1 MFKWI
6 DPRVRQSILE
16 QKQSVTAGLLCSG
29 GVAALAGL
37 TTLLIKWTLAAIE
50 DNKPEQLTWMAVAI
64 VGIYG
69 LRYFLTRGQMYYL
82 SMTANRLSA
91 DLRQKLFAKL
101 QRLPVSY
108 FNDRRAGNIQS
119 VLTNDVNVYQTAVTS
134 MRDAIDGPIKILVG
148 FLSIFIIQPQLT
160 LISLAVMPLMAIF
173 IQANAKRMKRAQ
185 ADVQKDMSELTAMMQ
200 EQLQGTRIVKAFNAE
215 ELVISRF
222 GGLVERAYSSQMVA
236 AKRVS
241 TLKPTV
247 EFIGAVAL
255 AITVYCC
262 GLLVSRDLLDV
273 SDLGAFL
280 MGLEVIN
287 QGVKSLGS
295 LRQTLAQVQAASDRI
310 YGEILDVEETLTD
323 LPDAKML
330 PQPIGRIEFRDVTF
344 AYPDGTKALDQV
356 SFVIEP
362 GTSLALVGPS
372 GAGKS
377 TIADLLLRFY
387 DPSAGQVLFDG
398 VDIREL
404 KTGWYRSMFGVV
416 PQQTF
421 LFAGSIE
428 DNLRLG
434 APDAHMDQIQD
445 AVEKAHATGFV
456 DSTPEKLG
464 TVLGERGV
472 RLSGGEGQRLAIAR
486 ALVRN
491 PLVLLL
497 DEATSNLDAVSEK
510 AVTEALAEVMHTR
523 TTLFIA
529 HRLTTAARAD
539 RILVLRRGKV
549 VETGSHTELM
559 QVGGTYAAMVNAFS
573 KGADE
578 DDVVA

>member
-6 DPRVRQSILE
+6 DARVRQSILE
-16 QKQSVTAGLLCSG
+16 QKRSLTIGLLCSAG
-29 GVAALAGL
+29 AAGL
-37 TTLLIKWTLAAIE
+37 SSLTVPLIKWTLAAIE
-50 DNKPEQLTWMAVAI
+50 DKRPDVLTWMAL
-64 VGIYG
+64 GIIG
-69 LRYFLTRGQMYYL
+69 LYAVLYFLTRGQMYYL
-82 SMTANRLSA
+82 SQAANRLSA

-119 VLTNDVNVYQTAVTS
+119 VLTNDVTVYQTAITS
-134 MRDAIDGPIKILVG
+134 VKDSIDGPVRIVAG
-148 FLSIFIIQPQLT
+148 IIWVLALQWQLT
-160 LISLAVMPLMAIF
+160 LISLTVMPLMILF

-185 ADVQKDMSELTAMMQ
+185 AKVQDDLANLTAMMQ
-200 EQLQGTRIVKAFNAE
+200 EQLQGTRIVKAFGAE
-215 ELVISRF
+215 DTVIARF
-222 GGLVERAYSSQMVA
+222 NGLIERSYSSQMEA
-236 AKRVS
+236 AKRIS

-247 EFIGAVAL
+247 QFLGAL
-255 AITVYCC
+255 ALAVTVYCC
-262 GLLVSRDLLDV
+262 GLLVSQGKLRV
-273 SDLGAFL
+273 SDLGSFL
-280 MGLEVIN
+280 FGLEVIN
-287 QGVKSLGS
+287 QGFRSVGS
-295 LRQTLAQVQAASDRI
+295 LRQTLAQVHAASDRI
-310 YGEILDVEETLTD
+310 YGEVLDVDESLTD
-323 LPDAKML
+323 LPDAKTL
-330 PQPIGRIEFRDVTF
+330 PQPIGRIEFRSVTF

-387 DPSAGQVLFDG
+387 DPSAGQILFDG

-404 KTGWYRSMFGVV
+404 KTSWYRSQFGVV

-434 APDAHMDQIQD
+434 APTATIDQIQD
-445 AVEKAHATGFV
+445 AVVKAHAQGFV
-456 DSTPEKLG
+456 ESTPEKLE

-539 RILVLRRGKV
+539 RILVLRKGRV
-549 VETGSHTELM
+549 VETGSHADLLAS
-559 QVGGTYAAMVNAFS
+559 GGTYASMVNAFS
-573 KGADE
+573 QGT
-578 DDVVA
+578 DDDAIVG